1 MLFPDCVHVIDPIP
15 DQPIKILVKME
26 NGCTTTIK
34 IVYSTYEKKYLSSL
48 VKLGMSLHVNNK
60 NGNCRNKGGDMG
72 KMFIVGRGKKQNN
85 DIDVYSPTLKGST
98 EIALEEMDVP
108 CRNYL
113 TTHFPDEYKAIKKN
127 QQFPPFKALGE
138 VGLSKITVSIN
149 LKNSAHFDYRDACNG
164 IATWVEKVP
173 GEAKGWFFIL
183 PNCTFDKKRG
193 IVVRLRHGVTISWD
207 GKVLH
212 HCSTVYKLG
221 GNNKQRNSV
230 FGIFYGANFK

>member
-98 EIALEEMDVP
+98 EKALEEMDVP

-113 TTHFPDEYKAIKKN
+113 TTHFPDEYKAIKKIN
-127 QQFPPFKALGE
+127 SFHLLKLLVKLVFPKLQY
-138 VGLSKITVSIN
+138 LSI
-149 LKNSAHFDYRDACNG
+149 
-164 IATWVEKVP
+164 
-173 GEAKGWFFIL
+173 
-183 PNCTFDKKRG
+183 
-193 IVVRLRHGVTISWD
+193 
-207 GKVLH
+207 
-212 HCSTVYKLG
+212 
-221 GNNKQRNSV
+221 
-230 FGIFYGANFK
+230 